1 MLAALHGRLLSG
13 FGHGGLRH
21 GGTFGIH
28 LLGVLLMITATIVLA
43 AAATAG
49 VSEWVQRR
57 YHSDD
62 STKLA
67 GWFTFAIV
75 FAILGWLTLRVL

>member
-1 MLAALHGRLLSG
+1 MLVTLHGRLLSG

-28 LLGVLLMITATIVLA
+28 LLFLLLMIAATIVFA

-57 YHSDD
+57 FHSED

-67 GWFTFAIV
+67 GWATFIIV
-75 FAILGWLTLRVL
+75 LGLLGWLTLRVL